1 MRRSLLTA
9 ALASGAMLASV
20 SLAHADLT
28 GQLTVANA
36 NLASQGAGP
45 YASYD
50 IAGETAGLETSC
62 TTSCTEF
69 VVTLTGLNGF
79 VFGDHNIIDL
89 NVSSSAGAVTYVASS
104 ASISPFSLATSGGNN
119 VDGFGSFTARFDDGS
134 GFSSGGYSSITFEFT
149 TANAIDLAN
158 LLTANGQGAEVAAHM
173 ALGTNTACTGFTAD
187 AGSSSDTT
195 VGTDCTTTPVPEPS
209 TLALL
214 GAALLGLGAVRRR
227 RRA

>member
-36 NLASQGAGP
+36 NLATQGAGP

-50 IAGETAGLETSC
+50 IAGETAGQETSC

-79 VFGDHNIIDL
+79 VFGDHLIVDL
-89 NVSSSAGAVTYVASS
+89 NLSTAAGAGTFVDGSGNV
-104 ASISPFSLATSGGNN
+104 SLSQATTGGTE
-119 VDGFGSFTARFDDGS
+119 VDGFGSFNFRVDDGP
-134 GFSSGGYSSITFEFT
+134 GFSSGGYPTVSFEFT
-149 TANAIDLAN
+149 TANAVDLSA
-158 LLTANGQGAEVAAHM
+158 LLDSTLPNVAAHM
-173 ALGTNTACTGFTAD
+173 ALGTNTACTGFA
-187 AGSSSDTT
+187 ANGGSSSSGVDNSS
-195 VGTDCTTTPVPEPS
+195 CTTTPVPEPS

-214 GAALLGLGAVRRR
+214 GVALLGLGAVRRR